1 MRKFRILLL
10 ILASAACTLGA
21 QAAGPEIG
29 TLMERA
35 RDLFDYGRWS
45 DARHE
50 FLRAKAA
57 LTPSDR
63 LLAQEVEF
71 YLAACAV
78 SWAAPMPKGPCV
90 NSTSVIPGRSTPT
103 TCVSPSGRSTARPG
117 T

>member
-1 MRKFRILLL
+1 MRMRKFRILLL

-50 FLRAKAA
+50 FLRA
-57 LTPSDR
+57 
-63 LLAQEVEF
+63 
-71 YLAACAV
+71 
-78 SWAAPMPKGPCV
+78 
-90 NSTSVIPGRSTPT
+90 
-103 TCVSPSGRSTARPG
+103 
-117 T
+117 

>member
-78 SWAAPMPKGPCV
+78 ELGSADAEGAL
-90 NSTSVIPGRSTPT
+90 REFDERT
-103 TCVSPSGRSTARPG
+103 TLRRR
-117 T
+117 